1 MWQSMRA
8 VAGGCDVAVEESSGG
23 GGDDVAWLA
32 VTSAPRGL
40 GHDAAVD
47 ENGGQRGDVMW
58 QSTSD
63 ESSGRWL

>member
-32 VTSAPRGL
+32 VTSAPCGL

-47 ENGGQRGDVMW
+47 ENGGQRGDVIW